1 MTHVTKNRIEF
12 QKKTLFGMERLYP
25 VCRKAIAVCDM
36 LGAKTFMRHNLQY
49 LTAIGF
55 DVLIKGDEAEEIKH
69 DDKE

>member
-1 MTHVTKNRIEF
+1 MTPGTRNKIEF
-12 QKKTLFGMERLYP
+12 QKKTLFGIERLYP
-25 VCRKAIAVCDM
+25 ICRKAIAVCDM

-55 DVLIKGDEAEEIKH
+55 DVLIKGDEHEEIKQ